1 MSHALV
7 FLSSK
12 HLANTV
18 TSAKTE
24 RDLVYASQI
33 RVVFGDLASKSKD
46 ARSDVCRKMEVC
58 PKVPAVREPATLPHP
73 VVKQRATAHVACTSS
88 NKCVKQLTN

>member
-1 MSHALV
+1 MSVAAREIYVAQPTWRGIWFAPTKSERAHEERVFVKACNMSHALV

-46 ARSDVCRKMEVC
+46 ARSDVCRKMEV
-58 PKVPAVREPATLPHP
+58 
-73 VVKQRATAHVACTSS
+73 
-88 NKCVKQLTN
+88 